1 MTLAAVEPKAHFVQV
16 GLQMFCANPMP
27 SPDDTALQKRESG
40 LDCIRVDVAT
50 HVLFGTVINA
60 VMVLILFLIERG
72 RVNRRFVGD
81 DDFYIFTQVGPND
94 DASSFG
100 SGIGSMNKA
109 EFAIALADT
118 KHYLFVVEFSSVSLM
133 VTADVGL
140 IDLNRAVQHR
150 AIRLEHGSADAMA
163 EIPCCLVADSK
174 FPLHLICGVPLAG
187 FAHQK
192 SSNEPFRQGQV
203 RVIKDRTSGHRELI
217 ITVFAVEQFFAVA
230 SSATGP

>member
-1 MTLAAVEPKAHFVQV
+1 
-16 GLQMFCANPMP
+16 
-27 SPDDTALQKRESG
+27 
-40 LDCIRVDVAT
+40 
-50 HVLFGTVINA
+50 
-60 VMVLILFLIERG
+60 
-72 RVNRRFVGD
+72 
-81 DDFYIFTQVGPND
+81 
-94 DASSFG
+94 
-100 SGIGSMNKA
+100 MNKA

-217 ITVFAVEQFFAVA
+217 ITVFAVEQLLRRRQLRNRTVTAGTLRRVRPTQAAKHFTAFFVGIKQIHHVNQRHKA
-230 SSATGP
+230 PHE